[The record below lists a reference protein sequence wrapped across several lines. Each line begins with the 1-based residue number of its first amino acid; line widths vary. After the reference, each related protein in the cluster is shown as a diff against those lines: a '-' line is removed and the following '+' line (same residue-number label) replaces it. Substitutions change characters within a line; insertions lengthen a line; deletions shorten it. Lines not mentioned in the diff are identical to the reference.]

1 MSVMRTREIAALS
14 LSIAS
19 VSVAVFANAASAQ
32 GFPVETD
39 TERDPNAPLYTSFG
53 IGVVLGGGIESF
65 TNSTAT
71 SVTDIAG
78 AWNLRVE
85 VGTDFPISGEASYI
99 GTAQSIDGLFGNENG
114 TLIGTTVQG
123 AVKWNISTGTV
134 ARPFLLAGMG
144 WRYYN
149 VTSADFTTAADG
161 IADSDNQIVF
171 PLAAGVRYSR
181 YGFDADV
188 RFTFS
193 PAVSASLIVEPD
205 GDDAAMHTWN
215 LGANVGA
222 SF

>member
-1 MSVMRTREIAALS
+1 MRTRKIAALT
-14 LSIAS
+14 LPIAS
-19 VSVAVFANAASAQ
+19 AFVAVFSNAASAQ
-32 GFPVETD
+32 GYPVEAD

-53 IGVVLGGGIESF
+53 IGVVLGGGIQSF

-85 VGTDFPISGEASYI
+85 VGTDFPISGEASYV

-114 TLIGTTVQG
+114 TLIGTAVEG
-123 AVKWNISTGTV
+123 AVKWNISTGTP
-134 ARPFLLAGMG
+134 ARPFLLAGVG
-144 WRYYN
+144 WQHYSVSN
-149 VTSADFTTAADG
+149 ADFTTAADG
-161 IADSDNQIVF
+161 IADSDNQVVF

-181 YGFDADV
+181 YGFDADL

-193 PAVSASLIVEPD
+193 PAVSANMIVEPD